1 MPLTYET
8 YKTEPMSLTMEEMA
22 SLHSE
27 LAGEV
32 GNIGDDT
39 VTDLYNDLL
48 FAAVRYLESRAHWP
62 LWTKEEKTAN
72 DSDRTRRHNSA
83 IDKLN
88 ILARYLKSQGEAASW
103 REALGDEKENP
114 VIRKRIGD
122 FVCYIAFIGSLNA
135 R

>member
-8 YKTEPMSLTMEEMA
+8 YKTEPISLTMEEMA

>member
-32 GNIGDDT
+32 GSVGDDT

-62 LWTKEEKTAN
+62 LWKKEEKTTN

>member
-27 LAGEV
+27 MAGEV

-39 VTDLYNDLL
+39 VTDLYSDLL

>member
-1 MPLTYET
+1 MLLTYET
-8 YKTEPMSLTMEEMA
+8 YKAKPMNLTMEEMA

-27 LAGEV
+27 MAGEV
-32 GNIGDDT
+32 ENIGDDT
-39 VTDLYNDLL
+39 VTDLYNDLQC
-48 FAAVRYLESRAHWP
+48 AAVRYLESRAHWP
-62 LWTKEEKTAN
+62 LWTKEEKAAN
-72 DSDRTRRHNSA
+72 DSTRTRRHDSA

-103 REALGDEKENP
+103 RDAFGDEKEDP

>member
-32 GNIGDDT
+32 GSVGDDT

-48 FAAVRYLESRAHWP
+48 FADLWYLYSRAHCR
-62 LWTKEEKTAN
+62 LWKK
-72 DSDRTRRHNSA
+72 
-83 IDKLN
+83 
-88 ILARYLKSQGEAASW
+88 
-103 REALGDEKENP
+103 
-114 VIRKRIGD
+114 
-122 FVCYIAFIGSLNA
+122 
-135 R
+135 

>member
-27 LAGEV
+27 MAGEV

-39 VTDLYNDLL
+39 VTDLYSDLL

-62 LWTKEEKTAN
+62 LWTKEEKTTN

-114 VIRKRIGD
+114 IIRKRIGD